1 MAHSNENPKD
11 TEELETLRYQF
22 VDRVKAHFGR
32 ARKVQRWMFALTAG
46 LAIGG
51 AIGYAHDSKPA
62 EALILATI
70 PLGAV
75 SAIRQHSDKKQAT
88 HLVGEFLALEGYAKG
103 EVGASDLDP
112 ADAPQ
117 VKPPAKEWYDHV
129 ASPEVNYMLTYPLTG
144 FGVYGA
150 ASEMLVN
157 HVDTH
162 ANMNAVAASSVMAVT
177 GVALYGLTEH
187 SLNVHEQNLLNQL
200 GAPGP
205 L

>member
-1 MAHSNENPKD
+1 MAHFNENPKD
-11 TEELETLRYQF
+11 IEELETLRYQF

-62 EALILATI
+62 EALVLGTI

-75 SAIRQHSDKKQAT
+75 SALRQHSDKKQAT
-88 HLVGEFLALEGYAKG
+88 HLVGKFLELEAYAK
-103 EVGASDLDP
+103 SDVVDMDP
-112 ADAPQ
+112 ADVPK
-117 VKPPAKEWYDHV
+117 VKPAPKQWYDHV
-129 ASPEVNYMLTYPLTG
+129 TSPEVNYMFTYPLTG
-144 FGVYGA
+144 FGVYGV
-150 ASEMLVN
+150 ASEILVN

-162 ANMNAVAASSVMAVT
+162 ANMNAVAASSVMAVA
-177 GVALYGLTEH
+177 GVALCGLTEH
-187 SLNVHEQNLLNQL
+187 SLNVHEQNLLDQL